1 MTRTNPL
8 QSIQTP
14 DLLQDRLA
22 RLKAEF
28 PDLFTN
34 EGQLN
39 PAELLR
45 LTGQSG
51 REHFDFQWWG
61 KSQAKRN
68 AFTPTTAALRY
79 DEARSV
85 NPDRAAGNAIIE
97 GENLEVLK
105 LLLCAYRGQVKCIY
119 IDPPYNTGND
129 FVYKDNFKEGE
140 RAYWEKTGVTE
151 DGVKVTTDIN
161 KATNPH
167 FHSRWLNMM
176 YPRLLVARQLL
187 REDGVIFVSIDDN
200 EVTHLR
206 KLMDEVFGE
215 GNFVA
220 CIVWE
225 KTRKN
230 DARFFSNG
238 HEYMVL
244 YAKNLEHLKELGVLW
259 RDVKPGAPEIIAEWR
274 AIKARVGEA
283 NFKAQ
288 QEELRSWYQQLP
300 KTHPSKK
307 LSRYKWVDKW
317 GPWRDDNLSWPGE
330 DGENYDVLI
339 HPATKQPCKI
349 PEGGWRYDLN
359 EMQHR
364 IDVGL
369 IEFRKDHNDPPVRK
383 THLLPIPEEADGLYE
398 SEVDAEDDSAQPA
411 MKVLGTYLYRQAQVS
426 VKRLKAVL
434 GSKAFNNPKDHEI
447 LAQYIRYVMG
457 DDKTGIV
464 LDFFGGSGS
473 TAHAVLEMNKADK
486 GDRKFV
492 LVQIP
497 EVTEAKSVAS
507 QKHFKK
513 ISDITIERVKRV
525 IQGYGDN
532 PQPIDAGFKVFTLQK
547 SAFPRA
553 DFAPDPDASE
563 ANQLAALKAFIAGKE
578 ASLFNTLDAQAVR
591 DEVQLKCGFQLDVQ
605 LTPIAEVTANQLYR
619 ARDQQSP
626 PREAIVCFD
635 GHLDTATLEWLGQQ
649 KGQRVIVLEAALDTT
664 GKWNLHHQLGDGLVV
679 F

>member
-1 MTRTNPL
+1 MTQNNPL

-14 DLLQDRLA
+14 DLLQEQFA

-61 KSQAKRN
+61 KSAAKRK
-68 AFTPTTAALRY
+68 AFAPTTAALRY

-85 NPDRAAGNAIIE
+85 NPDKAGGNAIIE

-140 RAYWEKTGVTE
+140 RAYWEQTGVTQ
-151 DGVKVTTDIN
+151 DGVKMSTNT
-161 KATNPH
+161 KADGRY
-167 FHSRWLNMM
+167 HSNWLNMI

-206 KLMDEVFGE
+206 KVMDEVFGE

-238 HEYMVL
+238 HEYMLVF
-244 YAKNLEHLKELGVLW
+244 AKNLEHLKALGVLW

-274 AIKARVGEA
+274 TIKAKVGDT
-283 NFKAQ
+283 NFEAQ

-307 LSRYKWVDKW
+307 LSRYKSVDKW

-330 DGENYDVLI
+330 DGENYEALI
-339 HPATKQPCKI
+339 HPTTKQPCKI
-349 PEGGWRYDLN
+349 PEGGWRYDLK
-359 EMQHR
+359 EMQRR
-364 IDVGL
+364 IDAGL

-383 THLLPIPEEADGLYE
+383 THLLPIPEEADGLEE
-398 SEVDAEDDSAQPA
+398 SEVDADDDSAQPA

-447 LAQYIRYVMG
+447 LSQYIRYVMA
-457 DDKTGIV
+457 DDQSGIV

-473 TAHAVLEMNKADK
+473 TAHAVLEMNKVDK
-486 GDRKFV
+486 GNRKFV

-497 EVTEAKSVAS
+497 EVTEAKSIAN
-507 QKHFKK
+507 KNGFKK

-532 PQPIDAGFKVFTLQK
+532 PQPIDAGLKVFMLQK

-553 DFAPDPDASE
+553 DFAPDPDANE
-563 ANQLAALKAFIAGKE
+563 AAQLAALKAFIANKE
-578 ASLFNTLDAQAVR
+578 ASLFNTLDPQAVR
-591 DEVQLKCGFQLDVQ
+591 DEVLLKCGFQLDVQ
-605 LTPIAEVTANQLYR
+605 LTLIAEVTANYLYR
-619 ARDQQSP
+619 ARDQQTP

-635 GHLDTATLEWLGQQ
+635 SQLDTTALDWLSQQ